1 MDYPDFSDKEM
12 PYSLEAEQTILGAIL
27 IDQSVISKVLEKIK
41 PECFYNEQHRLLFN
55 IMLRMFTSGI
65 KADIITVLN
74 EAVREG
80 IFETAQ
86 EGRNY
91 LAALVN
97 MVPSV
102 DNIDSYCRIC
112 SEKYYI
118 RSLALVARELLHE
131 ITLGQSSAQILLD
144 SAEQKIFDIRQ
155 GKDVQGLSPI
165 SDVIFE
171 SWDRLQKI
179 SGPDKD
185 KFLGA
190 KTGFTLLDSITTGL
204 NKSDLIILAA
214 RPGMGKTSF
223 ALNIATNVARHS
235 DKDVAVFSLEMCNK
249 NAVYGGAC

>member
-91 LAALVN
+91 
-97 MVPSV
+97 
-102 DNIDSYCRIC
+102 
-112 SEKYYI
+112 
-118 RSLALVARELLHE
+118 
-131 ITLGQSSAQILLD
+131 
-144 SAEQKIFDIRQ
+144 
-155 GKDVQGLSPI
+155 
-165 SDVIFE
+165 
-171 SWDRLQKI
+171 
-179 SGPDKD
+179 
-185 KFLGA
+185 
-190 KTGFTLLDSITTGL
+190 
-204 NKSDLIILAA
+204 
-214 RPGMGKTSF
+214 
-223 ALNIATNVARHS
+223 
-235 DKDVAVFSLEMCNK
+235 
-249 NAVYGGAC
+249 